1 MATTT
6 AATDSMPRSQRP
18 VTVQVVGRFDG
29 STVPLVRAALR
40 EAVTGSDGNIQ
51 LDISGVAWID
61 VPALA
66 LLADTQRRL
75 RACGR
80 RLQLRGCEPRVRRA
94 LAVTRL
100 NRLIE
105 VERRHRLAA

>member
-1 MATTT
+1 MGTRTRETDT
-6 AATDSMPRSQRP
+6 ARRAQRL

-29 STVPLVRAALR
+29 STVPLVRSALR
-40 EAVTGSDGNIQ
+40 QAVEDSDGDVL
-51 LDISGVAWID
+51 LDISGVDWID
-61 VPALA
+61 IPALA

-75 RACGR
+75 RGRGR

-100 NRLIE
+100 NRVIAIE
-105 VERRHRLAA
+105 RARRLAA

>member
-6 AATDSMPRSQRP
+6 RPTDTAPRSRGL

-29 STVPLVRAALR
+29 STVPLVRTALH
-40 EAVTGSDGNIQ
+40 EAVDDGDEDVL
-51 LDISGVAWID
+51 LDIAGVDWID
-61 VPALA
+61 IPALA

-75 RACGR
+75 RAGGR
-80 RLQLRGCEPRVRRA
+80 RLLLRGCEPRVRRA

-100 NRLIE
+100 NRLID
-105 VERRHRLAA
+105 VEPKHDLAA